1 MSIWRNITQKLTQ
14 VPKAEAKSVARNRL
28 FLASALA
35 ASCFVLISGKV
46 IALSTDVKPKTF
58 YGKSNENIVERGRI
72 LDRNG
77 RVLATSLPAFMLY
90 VDPAEVMN
98 PYEATAKLED
108 ILPHLSE
115 EEIFSRVTKKSRF
128 VELSWRVSPQKYANA
143 LERGVVGVYGRKRIT
158 RFYPQ
163 RQEAAHVIGLVN
175 KDNQGLIGIEAGMND
190 ALTRG
195 EDVHL
200 SIDIA
205 VQSILR
211 NEIQEQIEKFE
222 AIGGAGVV
230 IDVRTGELVSLVS
243 LPEYDNNH
251 YSSTTEDQR
260 FNRATKGIY
269 EMGSTFKILN
279 TAMALDSGK
288 FTATDM
294 IDVVS
299 PLRVGRFPIRDFK
312 KEKKPLNVAEVMV
325 VSSNKGSA
333 RIADELGADVQK
345 QYLKELGLLNRLDL
359 EIPETAAPLAP
370 QTWRRSSVMTVSYG
384 HGISVSPA
392 HLAAAIA
399 TSLGDGKKVVPSLIK
414 GGVQK
419 DFEEEVFSEKTV
431 RDVRAII
438 RNVVTHKR
446 GTGKFADAKGY
457 IVGGKTGT
465 SEKNKAGGYHKNLNI
480 ASFVA
485 GFPAHDPRY
494 VVVVMVDEPKPQKF
508 SHGYATGG
516 WVAAPA
522 VGRFINRAAF
532 LLDVAPANEKS
543 PEIRRLLKVELPQL
557 DAEVRNASF

>member
-1 MSIWRNITQKLTQ
+1 MSIWRAITKKLMQ
-14 VPKAEAKSVARNRL
+14 VPKADAKMVARNRL
-28 FLASALA
+28 FLAGALA
-35 ASCFVLISGKV
+35 ASCFVLIGGQV
-46 IALSTDVKPKTF
+46 VALSTDVKPRTY
-58 YGKSNENIVERGRI
+58 YGKNDGNSVERGRI

-90 VDPAEVMN
+90 ADPAEIMN

-108 ILPHLSE
+108 ILPDLTE
-115 EEIFSRVTKKSRF
+115 EEIFSRVTKKGRF
-128 VELSWRVSPQKYANA
+128 VELSWRVSPQTYARA

-190 ALTRG
+190 ALSRG

-200 SIDIA
+200 SLDIA
-205 VQSILR
+205 VQAILR
-211 NEIQEQIEKFE
+211 DEIQVQIEKFE

-230 IDVRTGELVSLVS
+230 IDVRTGELISLVS

-251 YSSTTEDQR
+251 YNGTTEEQR

-279 TAMALDSGK
+279 TAMALDSGQFK
-288 FTATDM
+288 ATDM

-299 PLRVGRFPIRDFK
+299 PLRVGRFPIRDFH

-333 RIADELGADVQK
+333 RIADELGAETQ
-345 QYLKELGLLNRLDL
+345 QHYLKQLGLMDRINL
-359 EIPETAAPLAP
+359 EIPETAAPLTP
-370 QTWRRSSVMTVSYG
+370 PTWRRSSLMTISYG
-384 HGISVSPA
+384 HGISVSPT
-392 HLAAAIA
+392 HLASAIA

-414 GGVQK
+414 GGAKQ
-419 DFEEEVFSEKTV
+419 DFQEEVFSTETV
-431 RDVRAII
+431 NNIRAII

-457 IVGGKTGT
+457 VVGGKTGT

-508 SHGYATGG
+508 SGGYATGG

-522 VGRFINRAAF
+522 VGRFISRAAV
-532 LLDVAPANEKS
+532 LLDVPPVNEKL
-543 PEIRRLLKVELPQL
+543 PEIRRLLKVDLPQL